1 MKPKTNEGY
10 RVQKSN
16 NFQREGQG
24 PVWVL
29 VAGGALLS
37 TLSVHLGFKLKQ
49 FIDSKQRDDG
59 QNSSTEGKLKQKKK
73 IGTHSHSSMY
83 SYMQDEDG
91 CFNCVLGTVETN
103 HQSSNDMPAVALPL
117 VTVPAPNFSPDRL
130 ELPPKPFHHSN
141 CSADS
146 PCVSE
151 CGSDIFT
158 KREVIHKLRQQLKRR
173 DEMILEMQDQVAQYQ
188 NSLNAQLEHSVH
200 LQAQLD
206 TVNRDLFDSEREIQ
220 RLRKVISDRCIGSK
234 DNLHQ
239 SHSNGYVNGNQN
251 GLDSSE
257 MIKILK
263 KEVGDLKE
271 VIEGKDYLLQSY
283 KEQKAE
289 LSLTI
294 NELQNRL
301 DSQLPNIL

>member
-1 MKPKTNEGY
+1 MASPSSIPKLIKMKPKTNEGY
-10 RVQKSN
+10 RAQRSN
-16 NFQREGQG
+16 NFQRGGQG

-49 FIDSKQRDDG
+49 FIDSKQRDID
-59 QNSSTEGKLKQKKK
+59 QNSSSKGKLKQKEKTA
-73 IGTHSHSSMY
+73 THSHLSMY
-83 SYMQDEDG
+83 SYMQDEDD
-91 CFNCVLGTVETN
+91 CFNCVPGTVETD
-103 HQSSNDMPAVALPL
+103 HHSSNGMPAVALPL
-117 VTVPAPNFSPDRL
+117 VTVPTPNFSPDLL

-141 CSADS
+141 CSAES

-158 KREVIHKLRQQLKRR
+158 KREVVHKLRQQLKRR

-188 NSLNAQLEHSVH
+188 NSLNAQLEHSAH

-206 TVNRDLFDSEREIQ
+206 AANRDLFHSEREIQ
-220 RLRKVISDRCIGSK
+220 RLRKVIADHCVGSK
-234 DNLHQ
+234 DDLHQ
-239 SHSNGYVNGNQN
+239 YHSNGYVNGSQN

-263 KEVGDLKE
+263 NEVGDLKE
-271 VIEGKDYLLQSY
+271 VIEDRRFPFLQQIAGCISSGNY
-283 KEQKAE
+283 Q
-289 LSLTI
+289 
-294 NELQNRL
+294 
-301 DSQLPNIL
+301 